1 MKKQI
6 KNIHIEARRWFQKS
20 YGNTYHSVRV
30 YVNDEILE
38 NGFQYGYGDQFFQ
51 TAGELLLNAGYEI
64 PDNNTYW
71 LNSLTLR
78 ETLHGTY
85 SVMDV
90 NRKKDL

>member
-6 KNIHIEARRWFQKS
+6 KTIEIEARRWFQKS
-20 YGNTYHSVRV
+20 YGNTFHSVMV
-30 YVNDEILE
+30 CVNDKILE

-64 PDNNTYW
+64 PDNNPYW

-90 NRKKDL
+90 DRKKDL

>member
-6 KNIHIEARRWFQKS
+6 KTIHIEARRWWQKS

-38 NGFQYGYGDQFFQ
+38 NRFTYGYGDHFFQ
-51 TAGELLLNAGYEI
+51 TAGELLINAGYEI
-64 PDNNTYW
+64 PDNNPYW
-71 LNSLTLR
+71 LNSLTLW

>member
-6 KNIHIEARRWFQKS
+6 KTIEIEARPWFQKS
-20 YGNTYHSVRV
+20 YGDTFHSVMV
-30 YVNDEILE
+30 CVNDKILE

-64 PDNNTYW
+64 PDNNPYW

-90 NRKKDL
+90 DRKKDL

>member
-6 KNIHIEARRWFQKS
+6 KNIYIEARRWFQKS

-30 YVNDEILE
+30 YVNDKILE

-64 PDNNTYW
+64 PDNNPYW

-90 NRKKDL
+90 DRKKDL